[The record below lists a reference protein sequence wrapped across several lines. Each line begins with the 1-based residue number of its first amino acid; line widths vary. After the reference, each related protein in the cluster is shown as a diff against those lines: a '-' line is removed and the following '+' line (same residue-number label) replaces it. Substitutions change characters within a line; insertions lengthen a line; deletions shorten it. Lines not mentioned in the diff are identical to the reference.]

1 MLDGLLKGKKYQ
13 VLTIKDWLL
22 LYNFISDGRIK
33 RRYPQLYSKEMVEHI
48 IYVSEKYDFD
58 LLKKQILDFKY

>member
-1 MLDGLLKGKKYQ
+1 MLDGLLNGKKYQ

-22 LYNFISDGRIK
+22 LYNFISDGRNK